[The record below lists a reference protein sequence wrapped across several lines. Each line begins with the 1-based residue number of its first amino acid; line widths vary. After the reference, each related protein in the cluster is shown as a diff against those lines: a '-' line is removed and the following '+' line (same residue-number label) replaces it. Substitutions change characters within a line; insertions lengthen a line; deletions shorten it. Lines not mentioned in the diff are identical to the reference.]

1 MAQNLIIMMMVMVM
15 MLTLNNLHC
24 QLVTIMMRKV
34 ATHHCV
40 AQIYVSDHHGAEFD
54 NDDDVQNLHCRLV
67 TIIMM
72 RRVAT
77 HHCAA
82 QIYVSG
88 LHGVGFDDD
97 ADYQMLPSTPS
108 PIGC

>member
-1 MAQNLIIMMMVMVM
+1 MRVGRLSPDVPTHHCVAQIHVSDHQNLIIMMMVMMMVM
-15 MLTLNNLHC
+15 TFNNLHC
-24 QLVTIMMRKV
+24 Q
-34 ATHHCV
+34 
-40 AQIYVSDHHGAEFD
+40 
-54 NDDDVQNLHCRLV
+54 LV

-77 HHCAA
+77 HHCVA

-88 LHGVGFDDD
+88 HHGVGFDEY

-108 PIGC
+108 PIGY